1 MTPSYREYNL
11 PSFGENVNMPPFLYA
26 VGDLQGCLE
35 SLENLLEIVPSD
47 ADLLFVGD
55 LVNRGPQS
63 LATLRFVKRLGDAG
77 RARTLLGNH
86 DLHLLAVAAGAGSV
100 HRKDTIGEILTAPD
114 GAELIDWLRCQPL
127 LIDTP
132 DVVFVHAGIPPHW
145 TLEKAKTLALEAETH
160 LKSDHWKDYLQN
172 MYGSTV
178 FQDDLTGSDRMRGI
192 LNGLTRM
199 RFIGPD
205 GEPEFTLKEGADKAP
220 AGFKPWFECRRRVT
234 KTICFGHWS
243 TLGLIVRPDLVAID
257 TGCLWGGKLT
267 AVRFPDRRLF
277 QETCPQWAVPGC

>member
-1 MTPSYREYNL
+1 MPS
-11 PSFGENVNMPPFLYA
+11 FLYA

-35 SLENLLEIVPSD
+35 SLENLLEIIPPN
-47 ADLLFVGD
+47 AELLFVGD

-63 LATLRFVKRLGDAG
+63 LETLRFVKRLCVES

-114 GAELIDWLRCQPL
+114 CQDLVDWLRCQPL

-145 TLEKAKTLALEAETH
+145 TLEKAKTLAKEAETH
-160 LKSDHWKDYLQN
+160 LSSDHWKDYLQN
-172 MYGSTV
+172 MYGGTV
-178 FQDDLTGSDRMRGI
+178 FQDDLTGADRMRGI

-277 QETCPQWAVPGC
+277 QETCPQWAAPGC

>member
-1 MTPSYREYNL
+1 MST
-11 PSFGENVNMPPFLYA
+11 FLYA

-35 SLENLLEIVPSD
+35 SLENLLEIVPQT
-47 ADLLFVGD
+47 AQLLFVGD

-63 LATLRFVKRLGDAG
+63 LETLRFVKRLAEAG
-77 RARTLLGNH
+77 RAQTLLGNH

-100 HRKDTIGEILTAPD
+100 HRKDTIGEILEAPD
-114 GAELIDWLRCQPL
+114 CNELIDWLRRQPL

-132 DVVFVHAGIPPHW
+132 DVVFVHAGIPPRW
-145 TLEKAKTLALEAETH
+145 TLEKAKALAREAESQ
-160 LKSDHWKDYLQN
+160 LQGDNWKACLQG
-172 MYGSTV
+172 MYGGTV
-178 FQDDLTGSDRMRGI
+178 FDDDLTGPERLRGI

-205 GEPEFTLKEGADKAP
+205 GEPEFTLKDSADKAP

-243 TLGLIVRPDLVAID
+243 TLGLILRPDLVAID

-277 QETCPQWAVPGC
+277 QETCPQWAAPGC